1 MKKYFSDEIMQLM
14 SKHDELCESI
24 HRLRS
29 RPSTSEPRATVEDFC
44 TALNSVITM
53 GKTYHYPLGCA
64 RCLQTLF
71 VQTADIYV
79 ATKKLKDERSK
90 ENNDTD
96 NKADELSAD
105 SDKTVSGGIGQE
117 GCLQL
122 SDDTVPT
129 RQGEGKENSGK
140 GNGRG
145 RKKNV

>member
-79 ATKKLKDERSK
+79 ATKKLKDERK
-90 ENNDTD
+90 NENNDTD